1 MPPGIGRLVYIEV
14 VGYRE
19 AAGKFARASQALID
33 GQRNAMRD
41 IGRRYV
47 SALRAEAPRR
57 SGRLAAGISY
67 RTQEMASGTSV
78 SVTSAAPYT
87 GWVIRGR
94 GPVYARRAKAL
105 RFQPVYGGPF
115 IFRRSVGPAK
125 ANPFHRRAFARL
137 GMEPNASANKVAVEV
152 ERAFAAY

>member
-1 MPPGIGRLVYIEV
+1 MSTGPPWAKATTGVPHAIASSSTFGQPSRV
-14 VGYRE
+14 E
-19 AAGKFARASQALID
+19 ART
-33 GQRNAMRD
+33 
-41 IGRRYV
+41 
-47 SALRAEAPRR
+47 SA
-57 SGRLAAGISY
+57 
-67 RTQEMASGTSV
+67 
-78 SVTSAAPYT
+78 SAAPYT